1 MDRNRVISRKYA
13 SEGGNSV
20 QQWTTETLDGD
31 YSLSEEVKLPV
42 NVTVEEFVWVGFV
55 MSRWLYTNLVYFV
68 QEITLLYDS
77 CRFISFLTRRIAD
90 ECTNKTCPEMTAGP
104 HYTYLWTDSKGS
116 TPVNVRLITLF
127 DYR

>member
-90 ECTNKTCPEMTAGP
+90 ECTNKT
-104 HYTYLWTDSKGS
+104 
-116 TPVNVRLITLF
+116 
-127 DYR
+127 

>member
-1 MDRNRVISRKYA
+1 M
-13 SEGGNSV
+13 
-20 QQWTTETLDGD
+20 
-31 YSLSEEVKLPV
+31 

-116 TPVNVRLITLF
+116 TPVNVRLITLI

>member
-1 MDRNRVISRKYA
+1 MISRKYA

-42 NVTVEEFVWVGFV
+42 NVTVEESGWLVVV
-55 MSRWLYTNLVYFV
+55 MGRWLYTNLVYFV

-77 CRFISFLTRRIAD
+77 LSFSLLLTCRIAD
-90 ECTNKTCPEMTAGP
+90 ECTSKNCPEMTAGP

-116 TPVNVRLITLF
+116 TPVNVRLG
-127 DYR
+127 RGVECR